1 MPFARFPLS
10 VLLMALL
17 TSQTLPAADP
27 VAGSASPAPAA
38 VVSRFEKWEPAIRKF
53 EEQDEMNP
61 PLCGGIVF
69 VGSSSIRLWKLDQ
82 SFPGLPVINR
92 GFGGSQIID
101 SVHFAD
107 RIVVP
112 YRPRIIAF
120 YAGDNDTA
128 QGKSAAEVTADF
140 QKFADLVRC
149 RLPGTRLLFISIKP
163 SPSRWKL
170 AAVQKE
176 TNESIRKICEQ
187 NPCLTYVDVWQ
198 PMLDSE
204 GQPRAELFVADKLH
218 LSADGYRIWTEA
230 IRPHLLP

>member
-1 MPFARFPLS
+1 MPHARFPLS
-10 VLLMALL
+10 ILLMLL
-17 TSQTLPAADP
+17 LSCEALPAAEP
-27 VAGSASPAPAA
+27 ASPAASPA
-38 VVSRFEKWEPAIRKF
+38 VSRFEKWEPAVRKF
-53 EEQDEMNP
+53 EEQDAMNP
-61 PLCGGIVF
+61 PPCGGIVF
-69 VGSSSIRLWKLDQ
+69 VGSSSIRLWKLEQ
-82 SFPGLPVINR
+82 SFPEMPVINR

-101 SVHFAD
+101 SVHFAE

-128 QGKSAAEVTADF
+128 QGKSAEEVTADF

-170 AAVQKE
+170 AAVQKDA
-176 TNESIRKICEQ
+176 NESIRRICEQ
-187 NPCLTYVDVWQ
+187 TPCLTYVDVWQ
-198 PMLDSE
+198 PMLDSNDE
-204 GQPRAELFVADKLH
+204 PRAELFVADKLH
-218 LSADGYRIWTEA
+218 LSAEGYRIWTEA

>member
-1 MPFARFPLS
+1 MPHARFPLS
-10 VLLMALL
+10 ILLMLL
-17 TSQTLPAADP
+17 LSCEALPAAEP
-27 VAGSASPAPAA
+27 ASPAASPA
-38 VVSRFEKWEPAIRKF
+38 VSRFEKWEPSIRKF
-53 EEQDEMNP
+53 EEQDAANP
-61 PLCGGIVF
+61 PPCGGIVF
-69 VGSSSIRLWKLDQ
+69 VGSSSIRLWKLEQ
-82 SFPGLPVINR
+82 SFPEMPVINR

-101 SVHFAD
+101 SVHFAE

-128 QGKSAAEVTADF
+128 QGKSAEEVTADF

-170 AAVQKE
+170 AAVQKDA
-176 TNESIRKICEQ
+176 NESIRRICEQ
-187 NPCLTYVDVWQ
+187 TPCLTYVDVWQ
-198 PMLDSE
+198 PMLDSNGE
-204 GQPRAELFVADKLH
+204 PRAELFVADKLH
-218 LSADGYRIWTEA
+218 LSAEGYRIWTEA

>member
-1 MPFARFPLS
+1 MPHARFPLS
-10 VLLMALL
+10 ILLMLL
-17 TSQTLPAADP
+17 LSCEALPAAEP
-27 VAGSASPAPAA
+27 ASPAASPA
-38 VVSRFEKWEPAIRKF
+38 VSRFEKWEPAVRKF
-53 EEQDEMNP
+53 EEQDAVNP
-61 PLCGGIVF
+61 PPFGGIVF
-69 VGSSSIRLWKLDQ
+69 VGSSSIRLWKLEQ
-82 SFPGLPVINR
+82 SFPEMPVINR

-101 SVHFAD
+101 SVHFAE

-128 QGKSAAEVTADF
+128 QGKSAEEVTADF

-170 AAVQKE
+170 AAVQKDA
-176 TNESIRKICEQ
+176 NESIRRICEQ
-187 NPCLTYVDVWQ
+187 TPCLTYVDVWQ
-198 PMLDSE
+198 PMLDSNGE
-204 GQPRAELFVADKLH
+204 PRAELFVADKLH
-218 LSADGYRIWTEA
+218 LSAEGYRIWTEA

>member
-1 MPFARFPLS
+1 MPHARFPHSILLM
-10 VLLMALL
+10 VLLSCEA
-17 TSQTLPAADP
+17 LPAAEP
-27 VAGSASPAPAA
+27 ASPASASA
-38 VVSRFEKWEPAIRKF
+38 VSRFEKWEPSIRKF
-53 EEQDEMNP
+53 EEQDAVNP
-61 PLCGGIVF
+61 PSCGGIVF
-69 VGSSSIRLWKLDQ
+69 VGSSSIRLWKLEQ
-82 SFPGLPVINR
+82 SFPEMPVINR

-101 SVHFAD
+101 SVHFAE

-170 AAVQKE
+170 AVVQKE
-176 TNESIRKICEQ
+176 ANESIRRICEQ
-187 NPCLTYVDVWQ
+187 TPCLTYVDVWQ
-198 PMLDSE
+198 PMLGSNGE
-204 GQPRAELFVADKLH
+204 PRPELFVADKLH
-218 LSADGYRIWTEA
+218 LSAEGYEIWTEA
-230 IRPHLLP
+230 IRPYLRP